1 MINKIACNAFQQ
13 VMPAITA
20 AIQVVVSDILTCH
33 LNANGAL
40 THQPWLIVYRN
51 ESHYVINHSPTEIF
65 EPNDFCKGPMEDQ
78 VIIDPETPVTFYC
91 KFEVDILPYHLS

>member
-40 THQPWLIVYRN
+40 THQP
-51 ESHYVINHSPTEIF
+51 
-65 EPNDFCKGPMEDQ
+65 
-78 VIIDPETPVTFYC
+78 
-91 KFEVDILPYHLS
+91 